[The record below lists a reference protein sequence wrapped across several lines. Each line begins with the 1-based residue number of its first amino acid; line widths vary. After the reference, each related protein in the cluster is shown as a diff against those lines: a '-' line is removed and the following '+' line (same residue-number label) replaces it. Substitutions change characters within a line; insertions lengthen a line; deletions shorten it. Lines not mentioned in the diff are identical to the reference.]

1 MDEESE
7 KVENSQEQ
15 EIKDNPPG
23 QGQSKAAKKRRAKR
37 LSIQG
42 KELPPTDPDSS
53 NNDDVGSIPKADP
66 QSSQSSSTNPKNK
79 RTKAKSKFLGLDP
92 TELEISMARSM
103 LGMVQAT
110 IGVPPIPNGA
120 FGVEIPWKQKGE
132 PVFIAD
138 LPDNVTIINDK
149 DEIVE
154 VKKPFYWSYA
164 RAAKAMSGNV
174 IDRGVDW
181 IEDNP
186 IKASIGSVF
195 ISTVNFVMA
204 AKMIGDN
211 IAKASQHTK
220 AKEQP
225 QPVDNKNN
233 NENIKVDYVEGVPMP
248 RVNE

>member
-1 MDEESE
+1 MDEETE

-15 EIKDNPPG
+15 EINNPPG

-42 KELPPTDPDSS
+42 RELPPTDPNSS

-110 IGVPPIPNGA
+110 IGVPPIPNGS

-154 VKKPFYWSYA
+154 TQKPFYWSYA
-164 RAAKAMSGNV
+164 RAAKAMSGNLV
-174 IDRGVDW
+174 DRGVDW
-181 IEDNP
+181 IEENP
-186 IKASIGSVF
+186 VKASVGSVI

-211 IAKASQHTK
+211 IARASQNPK
-220 AKEQP
+220 VKEQP
-225 QPVDNKNN
+225 SDNKTS